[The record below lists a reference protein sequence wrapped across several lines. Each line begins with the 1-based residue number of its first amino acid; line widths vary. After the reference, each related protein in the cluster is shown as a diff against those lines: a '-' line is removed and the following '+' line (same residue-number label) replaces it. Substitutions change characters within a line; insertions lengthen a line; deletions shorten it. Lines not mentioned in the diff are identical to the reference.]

1 MVDTPVKSGDGFEFR
16 PMIQLTACADH
27 RIVDGASVARF
38 LDELKSTLENP
49 YLLI

>member
-1 MVDTPVKSGDGFEFR
+1 
-16 PMIQLTACADH
+16 MIQLTVSADH
-27 RIVDGASVARF
+27 RILDGVAGAHF